1 MTDKRALSI
10 LLCLA
15 ACGEPAP
22 TDRACEGCFSR
33 EVAATLS
40 FANAPSL
47 PDIGGSAAMAPG
59 GDRFAFVP
67 ESTPYQVLLFD
78 GDGAFEATVGTR
90 GDGPGEFQR
99 IRIVRF
105 DEHGRLWVVS
115 RDGRRLDI
123 FESDL
128 ALASSESVR
137 EPIVHMGPVTGGMAA
152 AVATAEGGRIGL
164 LSPNGEVGE
173 LWSGTSNAEMI
184 PSGLSA
190 FATDGRR
197 RIFFAEAHTYRVW
210 EVDLA
215 GAARTLV
222 DDEPDWFAARFRPEV
237 AAQMGS
243 SAGTINALDY
253 DPAADRLWMVTGVP
267 SEEVTMEEING
278 YYQDPDLDPD
288 ALIAAMVDHVTE
300 VFDASDGR
308 RLAVSRGD
316 LARSLTSGTPFRLA
330 GPENVELLELALEAS
345 GSAGGR

>member
-164 LSPNGEVGE
+164 LSPSGEVGE
-173 LWSGTSNAEMI
+173 LWSGTSDAEMNPVACL
-184 PSGLSA
+184 PSQP
-190 FATDGRR
+190 TD
-197 RIFFAEAHTYRVW
+197 
-210 EVDLA
+210 A
-215 GAARTLV
+215 G
-222 DDEPDWFAARFRPEV
+222 
-237 AAQMGS
+237 GS
-243 SAGTINALDY
+243 SLRKRTPIACGRSISRV
-253 DPAADRLWMVTGVP
+253 PHVP
-267 SEEVTMEEING
+267 SSTTNQTG
-278 YYQDPDLDPD
+278 SPHD
-288 ALIAAMVDHVTE
+288 
-300 VFDASDGR
+300 F
-308 RLAVSRGD
+308 
-316 LARSLTSGTPFRLA
+316 
-330 GPENVELLELALEAS
+330 GP
-345 GSAGGR
+345 R

>member
-1 MTDKRALSI
+1 
-10 LLCLA
+10 
-15 ACGEPAP
+15 
-22 TDRACEGCFSR
+22 
-33 EVAATLS
+33 
-40 FANAPSL
+40 
-47 PDIGGSAAMAPG
+47 MAPG

-137 EPIVHMGPVTGGMAA
+137 H
-152 AVATAEGGRIGL
+152 TA
-164 LSPNGEVGE
+164 S
-173 LWSGTSNAEMI
+173 
-184 PSGLSA
+184 
-190 FATDGRR
+190 
-197 RIFFAEAHTYRVW
+197 
-210 EVDLA
+210 
-215 GAARTLV
+215 
-222 DDEPDWFAARFRPEV
+222 
-237 AAQMGS
+237 
-243 SAGTINALDY
+243 
-253 DPAADRLWMVTGVP
+253 DRLWMITGVP
-267 SEEVTMEEING
+267 SEEITVDEIND

-308 RLAVSRGD
+308 SLGVSRGD
-316 LARSLTSGTPFRLA
+316 LTRSLTSATPFRLA
-330 GPENVELLELALEAS
+330 GPETVELLELALEES
-345 GSAGGR
+345 GSAGGG